1 MENFFDLYRKDRWPT
16 IFCPGCGVGTVMN
29 CFHRAFSELDLD
41 QDRVVFVSG
50 VGCSSRI
57 PGYIRADSIHTT
69 HGRALAVATG
79 LSLSN
84 PDLKVIVFTGDGDL
98 GAIGG
103 NHFIHSSRRNAD
115 MTVFCLN
122 NNIYGMTGGQAS
134 TTTPH
139 RAFSTT
145 TPYGNMEF
153 PFDLA
158 ELAVTAGAN
167 YVARWTV
174 RNVKELIGSMKRALV
189 KNGFSFVE
197 VASPCPTG
205 FGRRNKMGDPK
216 QMYEWLKIK
225 SVRKEKSELWNMDP
239 VDLNISGQITIGE
252 FVDRNRPSLG
262 SMLKSMLDNEKKS
275 ENDL

>member
-1 MENFFDLYRKDRWPT
+1 VVDLEDFFDLYRKDRWPT
-16 IFCPGCGVGTVMN
+16 IFCPGCGIGTVMN
-29 CFHRAFSELDLD
+29 CFYRAFSELNLN

-50 VGCSSRI
+50 VGCSSRV

-79 LSLSN
+79 INLAN

-103 NHFIHSSRRNAD
+103 NHFINASRRNAE
-115 MTVFCLN
+115 MTVFCIN

-134 TTTPH
+134 TTTPYN
-139 RAFSTT
+139 AFSTT
-145 TPYGNMEF
+145 TPYGNKEY

-167 YVARWTV
+167 FVARWTV
-174 RNVKELIGSMKRALV
+174 RNVKEIIGSMKKALT
-189 KNGFSFVE
+189 KKGFSFVE
-197 VASPCPTG
+197 IVSPCPTG

-216 QMYEWLKIK
+216 QMYEWLRVKT
-225 SVRKEKSELWNMDP
+225 VRREKTRLWDLDP
-239 VDLNISGQITIGE
+239 VDLNIKGQITVGE
-252 FVDRNRPSLG
+252 FVERDRPSLAEVLR
-262 SMLKSMLDNEKKS
+262 SVKSDAVQV
-275 ENDL
+275 

>member
-1 MENFFDLYRKDRWPT
+1 MEDFFDLYRKDRWPT
-16 IFCPGCGVGTVMN
+16 IFCPGCGIGTVMN
-29 CFHRAFSELDLD
+29 CFYRAFSELNLD

-50 VGCSSRI
+50 VGCSSRV

-79 LSLSN
+79 INLAN

-103 NHFIHSSRRNAD
+103 NHFINASRRNAE
-115 MTVFCLN
+115 MTVFCIN

-134 TTTPH
+134 TTTPYN
-139 RAFSTT
+139 ALSST
-145 TPYGNMEF
+145 TPYGNKEY

-167 YVARWTV
+167 FVARWTV
-174 RNVKELIGSMKRALV
+174 RNVKEIIGSMKKALT
-189 KNGFSFVE
+189 KKGFSFVE
-197 VASPCPTG
+197 IVSPCPTG

-225 SVRKEKSELWNMDP
+225 TVRREKTKSWDIDP
-239 VDLNISGQITIGE
+239 VDLNIEGQITVGE
-252 FVDRNRPSLG
+252 FVERNRPSLAEILR
-262 SMLKSMLDNEKKS
+262 SVKPNIAQT
-275 ENDL
+275 

>member
-1 MENFFDLYRKDRWPT
+1 VVELEDFFDLYRKDRWPT
-16 IFCPGCGVGTVMN
+16 IFCPGCGIGTVMN
-29 CFHRAFSELDLD
+29 CFYRAFSELNLD

-50 VGCSSRI
+50 VGCSSRV

-79 LSLSN
+79 INLAN

-103 NHFIHSSRRNAD
+103 NHFINASRRNAE
-115 MTVFCLN
+115 MTVFCIN

-134 TTTPH
+134 TTTPYN
-139 RAFSTT
+139 ALSST
-145 TPYGNMEF
+145 TPYGNKEY

-167 YVARWTV
+167 FVARWTV
-174 RNVKELIGSMKRALV
+174 RNVKEIIGSMKKALT
-189 KNGFSFVE
+189 KKGFSFVE
-197 VASPCPTG
+197 IVSPCPTG

-225 SVRKEKSELWNMDP
+225 TVRREKTKSWDIDP
-239 VDLNISGQITIGE
+239 VDLNIEGQITVGE
-252 FVDRNRPSLG
+252 FVERNRPSLAEILR
-262 SMLKSMLDNEKKS
+262 SVKPNIAQT
-275 ENDL
+275 

>member
-1 MENFFDLYRKDRWPT
+1 MEDFFDLYRKDRWPT
-16 IFCPGCGVGTVMN
+16 IFCPGCGIGTVMN
-29 CFHRAFSELDLD
+29 CFYRAFSELNLD

-50 VGCSSRI
+50 VGCSSRV

-79 LSLSN
+79 INLAN

-103 NHFIHSSRRNAD
+103 NHFINASRRNVE
-115 MTVFCLN
+115 MTVICIN

-134 TTTPH
+134 TTTPYN
-139 RAFSTT
+139 ALSSTT
-145 TPYGNMEF
+145 PFGNKEY

-167 YVARWTV
+167 FVARWTV
-174 RNVKELIGSMKRALV
+174 RNVKEIIGSMKKALT
-189 KNGFSFVE
+189 KKGFSFVE
-197 VASPCPTG
+197 IVSPCPTG

-225 SVRKEKSELWNMDP
+225 TVRREKTKSWDIDP
-239 VDLNISGQITIGE
+239 VDLNIEGQISVGE
-252 FVDRNRPSLG
+252 FVERNRPSLAEVLR
-262 SMLKSMLDNEKKS
+262 SIKPKIEQT
-275 ENDL
+275 

>member
-1 MENFFDLYRKDRWPT
+1 MEDFFDLYRKDRWPT
-16 IFCPGCGVGTVMN
+16 IFCPGCGIGTVMN
-29 CFHRAFSELDLD
+29 CFYRAFSELNLN

-50 VGCSSRI
+50 VGCSSRV

-79 LSLSN
+79 INLAN

-103 NHFIHSSRRNAD
+103 NHFINASRRNAE
-115 MTVFCLN
+115 MTVFCIN

-134 TTTPH
+134 TTTPYN
-139 RAFSTT
+139 AFSTT
-145 TPYGNMEF
+145 TPYGNKEY

-167 YVARWTV
+167 FVARWTV
-174 RNVKELIGSMKRALV
+174 RNVKEIIGSMKKALT
-189 KNGFSFVE
+189 KKGFSFVE
-197 VASPCPTG
+197 IVSPCPTG

-216 QMYEWLKIK
+216 QMYEWLRVKT
-225 SVRKEKSELWNMDP
+225 VRREKTRLWDLDP
-239 VDLNISGQITIGE
+239 VDLNIKGQITVGE
-252 FVDRNRPSLG
+252 FVERDRPSLAEVLR
-262 SMLKSMLDNEKKS
+262 SVKSDAVQV
-275 ENDL
+275 

>member
-1 MENFFDLYRKDRWPT
+1 MVELEDFFDLYRKDRWPT
-16 IFCPGCGVGTVMN
+16 IFCPGCGIGTVMN
-29 CFHRAFSELDLD
+29 CFYRAFSELNLD

-50 VGCSSRI
+50 VGCSSRV

-79 LSLSN
+79 INLAN

-103 NHFIHSSRRNAD
+103 NHFINASRRNVE
-115 MTVFCLN
+115 MTVICIN

-134 TTTPH
+134 TTTPYN
-139 RAFSTT
+139 ALSSTT
-145 TPYGNMEF
+145 PFGNKEY

-167 YVARWTV
+167 FVARWTV
-174 RNVKELIGSMKRALV
+174 RNVKEIIGSMKKALT
-189 KNGFSFVE
+189 KKGFSFVE
-197 VASPCPTG
+197 IVSPCPTG

-225 SVRKEKSELWNMDP
+225 TVRREKTKSWDIDP
-239 VDLNISGQITIGE
+239 VDLNIEGQISVGE
-252 FVDRNRPSLG
+252 FVERNRPSLAEVLR
-262 SMLKSMLDNEKKS
+262 SIKPKIEQT
-275 ENDL
+275 

>member
-1 MENFFDLYRKDRWPT
+1 MVELEDFFDLYRKDRWPT
-16 IFCPGCGVGTVMN
+16 IFCPGCGIGTVMN
-29 CFHRAFSELDLD
+29 CFYRAFSELNLD

-50 VGCSSRI
+50 VGCSSRV

-79 LSLSN
+79 INLAN

-103 NHFIHSSRRNAD
+103 NHFINASRRNAE
-115 MTVFCLN
+115 MTVFCIN

-134 TTTPH
+134 TTTPYN
-139 RAFSTT
+139 ALSST
-145 TPYGNMEF
+145 TPYGNKEY

-167 YVARWTV
+167 FVARWTV
-174 RNVKELIGSMKRALV
+174 RNVKEIIGSMKKALT
-189 KNGFSFVE
+189 KKGFSFVE
-197 VASPCPTG
+197 IVSPCPTG

-225 SVRKEKSELWNMDP
+225 TVRREKTKSWDIDP
-239 VDLNISGQITIGE
+239 VDLNIEGQITVGE
-252 FVDRNRPSLG
+252 FVERNRPSLAEILR
-262 SMLKSMLDNEKKS
+262 SVKPNIAQT
-275 ENDL
+275 